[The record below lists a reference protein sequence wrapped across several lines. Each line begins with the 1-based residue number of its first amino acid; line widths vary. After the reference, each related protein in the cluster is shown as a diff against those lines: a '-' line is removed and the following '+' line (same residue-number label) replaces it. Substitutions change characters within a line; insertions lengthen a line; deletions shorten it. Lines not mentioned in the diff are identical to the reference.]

1 MYVQQQIQW
10 PFLKDLKWHQQP
22 SQDVRQCLNNLSYE
36 SFECICRRLSNH
48 FFKTTACFDGE
59 SAAPP
64 SAPKTP
70 SYGKYNFEI
79 VIERAFRTENMPW
92 LWLFPVHEIR
102 YKFFLPKMYFYQEPF
117 QEFA

>member
-1 MYVQQQIQW
+1 MS
-10 PFLKDLKWHQQP
+10 LL
-22 SQDVRQCLNNLSYE
+22 SASAGACLTIFSKPLHVLMENQLP
-36 SFECICRRLSNH
+36 LH
-48 FFKTTACFDGE
+48 L
-59 SAAPP
+59 PP
-64 SAPKTP
+64 KHLAMASTIV
-70 SYGKYNFEI
+70 EI